1 MASPAVLSA
10 ASRLAACACAAS
22 PIALRASM
30 KRPLSAAAAS
40 AAAVADSASAS
51 AAAAAVA
58 AGFPTNVTLAAP
70 SRSGPLD
77 LPPGAPVWKRKP
89 GAPDQLLYERTPR
102 EMLKNLLYLAQSP
115 HGPMR
120 PEALH
125 RLLQRV
131 GSAADFELAVKGLN
145 VARNSRVT
153 FTEQTAT
160 LFAAAAVRCGQPRV
174 ALEMFAKH
182 KASSAATTI
191 ARQSRIPRA
200 RGGGRLTA
208 IYGVARFTLLQQRG
222 HAAVPL
228 WAVECSMALLLQY
241 QTRGAG

>member
-10 ASRLAACACAAS
+10 ASRLAACACAAA
-22 PIALRASM
+22 PTTALRASM

-40 AAAVADSASAS
+40 AAAVADSASAT
-51 AAAAAVA
+51 AAAAVA

-131 GSAADFELAVKGLN
+131 GSPADFELAVKGLN

-160 LFAAAAVRCGQPRV
+160 LFAAAAVRCGQSRV

-182 KASSAATTI
+182 KASGPPLPPRRQMKGVAMAPTRPSRRRTLPPTAAHPGSHHALSAHLTFSCC
-191 ARQSRIPRA
+191 RPRA
-200 RGGGRLTA
+200 
-208 IYGVARFTLLQQRG
+208 
-222 HAAVPL
+222 
-228 WAVECSMALLLQY
+228 
-241 QTRGAG
+241 